1 MYSIG
6 FPDIFNGSTVF
17 LDKDYEAIKNNL
29 ELLLGSNRGGL
40 FGDPQY
46 GTKIKTVLWEQAHEY
61 IMKELV
67 KDDLFEAIYS
77 YIPQVEINRDD
88 IEVEVIDNFVQVT
101 IKVKSDTGIKSDL
114 VTLQFMKDESIKEK

>member
-17 LDKDYEAIKNNL
+17 LDKDYEAVKNNL

-40 FGDPQY
+40 YGDPQY

-77 YIPQVEINRDD
+77 YLPQIEINRDD
-88 IEVEVIDNFVQVT
+88 IEVAVIDNFVQVT